1 MDLFMELPP
10 LLGSNGRLNPLAPG
24 RTGRKSHV
32 GKLKHMLYG
41 SKDAPRKFAEV
52 MIKFMDSIG
61 AEAIILDQMVFRWEW
76 QGHEMNIC
84 LHVDDIVATP
94 SSDAIKEEFV
104 DS

>member
-1 MDLFMELPP
+1 M
-10 LLGSNGRLNPLAPG
+10 NPLDYSGCG
-24 RTGRKSHV
+24 RGKCKSHV

-41 SKDAPRKFAEV
+41 AKDAPRKFAEA

-61 AEAIILDQMVFRWEW
+61 AEAIITDQMVFRWEW

-94 SSDAIKEEFV
+94 SSNAIKEEFARQLKKFFGEAV
-104 DS
+104 HAE